1 MQAPRIELRK
11 REICSASQLVNGGA
25 ISHGAWLA
33 HCFGVNLARPERTLI
48 ERPGRD
54 SKVDQERQASFSII
68 WFGRPR
74 AFKRVSGQLALG
86 AGYRSYHKAS
96 NDPLLGDVEVHVI
109 TLFHGRSIVE
119 WQIADRVNLGIAF
132 DWNIA
137 VFTSA
142 SYVDPSAYI
151 SATDSEPPEL
161 GTGNEMT
168 NIYSVGPRVSVDLF

>member
-1 MQAPRIELRK
+1 MQAIAATTK
-11 REICSASQLVNGGA
+11 QV
-25 ISHGAWLA
+25 
-33 HCFGVNLARPERTLI
+33 TT
-48 ERPGRD
+48 
-54 SKVDQERQASFSII
+54 
-68 WFGRPR
+68 
-74 AFKRVSGQLALG
+74 
-86 AGYRSYHKAS
+86 
-96 NDPLLGDVEVHVI
+96 PLLGDVEVHVI

-168 NIYSVGPRVSVDLF
+168 NIYSVGRASLSICSERVATGRRWQRWRLVGNVWHGPSNHKLRPLP